1 MWGYGLLTYSD
12 GSPCSEGFFQESKF
26 KEEGCKEA
34 IKRARRVAM
43 LARRCAEEF
52 KATCDFK
59 ISLGIVETS

>member
-12 GSPCSEGFFQESKF
+12 GSPCSECFFQESKF
-26 KEEGCKEA
+26 EEEGCKEA

-43 LARRCAEEF
+43 LAQRCAEEF

-59 ISLGIVETS
+59 ISLGQN